1 MIEIGNYNKL
11 RVVKEVDFG
20 VYLDGGDA
28 GEILMPLKYVPEGT
42 KPDDEVEVFIYSD
55 SEDRLIAT
63 RETPLA
69 KVGEFACLKVKS
81 VNKYGAFLDWGLL
94 KDLLVPFREQKS
106 DMIEGYS
113 YVVYIYLDEQTNRPA
128 ASAKVEKYFIDKI
141 PEYEVNQE
149 VEILIQAATEIGYKA
164 IVENKYSGL
173 LYKNE
178 VYRNIEKGDKTKAYI
193 KKIREDG
200 KIDLSLQKSGY
211 QHIDE
216 TSLNILETLKD
227 KRGFIAASDKS
238 TPEMI
243 NAIFG
248 ISKKA
253 FKKAI
258 GVLYKQR
265 LITITDEGIKLI
277 E

>member
-149 VEILIQAATEIGYKA
+149 VKILIQAATEIGYKA

-258 GVLYKQR
+258 GALYKQR